1 MNSKRKIAVF
11 VSLMFLAL
19 GLVFLPTCSGGANLS
34 LEGKVSG
41 KGAGLGQLADAAG
54 GCPNLSNAAAVAQLN
69 FAKEFGLDADAAA
82 KLKSAV
88 KASVELKGISAEIRG
103 ELKTAC
109 GNLATDLGADP
120 GNSAQSA
127 CEAAAQAI
135 EELKAQ
141 AGGKFSLELV
151 PPKCSASMEAMGSCA
166 AECDASIDPGTVD
179 IKCEGGELSGQCDA
193 KCTGSCYVEAGAICS
208 GTCRGECTA
217 NFKGTCN
224 GECDGKC
231 DGKPTDGAASC
242 KGRCEGSCSATG
254 KGTCKGECRGKCELK
269 GAATCEGACTGK
281 CSVEMTAP
289 RCTGEIQ
296 PPEMSAEC
304 KAECDARLSADL
316 NCTRPS
322 VGVKFTGVKDAEA
335 AAKLSAALRAHLPA
349 ILKVSMGM
357 KGSVIKA
364 SGNIK
369 TVAEGVLGSV
379 EEIAKG
385 SAKAAA
391 KVTMCVGKPLKEAVD
406 AAADIQADV
415 EVSVKVQASAGAK
428 VGK

>member
-1 MNSKRKIAVF
+1 MSSKQKIAVF
-11 VSLMFLAL
+11 VSWMLLAL
-19 GLVFLPTCSGGANLS
+19 GLVLVPACSGGVGLS
-34 LEGKVSG
+34 LDGQASA
-41 KGAGLGQLADAAG
+41 KGAGLAQLANAGG
-54 GCPNLSNAAAVAQLN
+54 GCPNLSNAMAVANLD
-69 FAKEFGLDADAAA
+69 FAKEFGLDGDAAA

-88 KASVELKGISAEIRG
+88 KASVELKGISAKIRG
-103 ELKTAC
+103 DLKTAC

-127 CEAAAQAI
+127 CEAAAKAI
-135 EELKAQ
+135 EEIKAQ

-151 PPKCSASMEAMGSCA
+151 PPQCSASIEAMGSCA
-166 AECDASIDPGTVD
+166 AECDASIDPGSVD

-193 KCTGSCYVEAGAICS
+193 KCTGSCYAEAGANCS

-217 NFKGTCN
+217 DFRGTCN

-231 DGKPTDGAASC
+231 DGKPTGGAASC
-242 KGRCEGSCSATG
+242 KGKCEGACSATG
-254 KGTCKGECRGKCELK
+254 KGTCKGQCKGKCELK
-269 GAATCEGACTGK
+269 GAANCEGTCTGK
-281 CSVEMTAP
+281 CSVTMTQP
-289 RCTGEIQ
+289 RCTGEIV

-304 KAECDARLSADL
+304 KAECDAQLSADL
-316 NCTRPS
+316 HCTQPS
-322 VGVKFTGVKDAEA
+322 VGAKFTGAKDAEA

-357 KGSVIKA
+357 KNSVVKA

-391 KVTMCVGKPLKEAVD
+391 KVTMCVGKPLKAAVE

-415 EVSVKVQASAGAK
+415 QVSAEVQASAGAK
-428 VGK
+428 IGK